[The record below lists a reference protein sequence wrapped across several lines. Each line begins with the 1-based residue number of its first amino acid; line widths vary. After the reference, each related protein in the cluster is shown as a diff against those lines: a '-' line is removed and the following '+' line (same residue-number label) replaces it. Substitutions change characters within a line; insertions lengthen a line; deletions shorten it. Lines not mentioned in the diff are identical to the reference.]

1 MPETQAAL
9 NAFESVNVPD
19 LVGVVEERLT
29 QAIVQGRLPP
39 GSRVVEAE
47 IARQMA
53 ISRAP
58 VREASRRLERQGI
71 LVSRPRRGFFVREMS
86 VREIDDLFQ
95 VRLSLEMTAVAAACE
110 HADAAGLARLRGLLE
125 LMIAEAADAPQHRRI
140 ELDLSFHTLICE
152 LSGNA
157 YLLRLFSST
166 QTEMRMIISLIDN
179 VYQDPE
185 MVAATHQPILDAL
198 ARRDVQAAQACMKVH
213 LDDAWEHVRNLFV
226 SQHGAAGEN
235 QGQQENMKVV
245 YSDKHQLHDPQFF
258 IVRGK
263 VRRSNEQPSAA
274 RACWRRCGATGTR
287 SSRRPI
293 TAPRRARCTRR
304 NTCDSWKPRT
314 RWRELPDASDE
325 VVANVHPFP
334 GQPCTY
340 PEHIV
345 GLAGYHM
352 GDTACPI
359 GAGTWEAAAWS
370 AHCATHAAQ
379 LVLDGERAAYALCR
393 PPGHHA
399 YVDRA
404 NGFCYLNNAAI
415 AAQHLRAVHARSP
428 SWTWT
433 CITAMA
439 PRVSSTAAPMC

>member
-1 MPETQAAL
+1 MPDTQAAL

-110 HADAAGLARLRGLLE
+110 HADAAGLDRLRGLLE

-185 MVAATHQPILDAL
+185 MVAATHQPIL
-198 ARRDVQAAQACMKVH
+198 
-213 LDDAWEHVRNLFV
+213 
-226 SQHGAAGEN
+226 
-235 QGQQENMKVV
+235 
-245 YSDKHQLHDPQFF
+245 
-258 IVRGK
+258 
-263 VRRSNEQPSAA
+263 
-274 RACWRRCGATGTR
+274 
-287 SSRRPI
+287 
-293 TAPRRARCTRR
+293 
-304 NTCDSWKPRT
+304 T
-314 RWRELPDASDE
+314 RWR
-325 VVANVHPFP
+325 
-334 GQPCTY
+334 
-340 PEHIV
+340 
-345 GLAGYHM
+345 
-352 GDTACPI
+352 
-359 GAGTWEAAAWS
+359 AAM
-370 AHCATHAAQ
+370 Q
-379 LVLDGERAAYALCR
+379 R
-393 PPGHHA
+393 PRRPA
-399 YVDRA
+399 
-404 NGFCYLNNAAI
+404 
-415 AAQHLRAVHARSP
+415 
-428 SWTWT
+428 
-433 CITAMA
+433 
-439 PRVSSTAAPMC
+439 

>member
-1 MPETQAAL
+1 MPETPAAL
-9 NAFESVNVPD
+9 TAFESVNVPD
-19 LVGVVEERLT
+19 LVGVVEDRLT

-71 LVSRPRRGFFVREMS
+71 LVSKPRRGFFVREMS

-110 HADAAGLARLRGLLE
+110 HADAAGLARLTQLLQ

-185 MVAATHQPILDAL
+185 LVASTHQPILDAL

-226 SQHGAAGEN
+226 SQHGAAGE
-235 QGQQENMKVV
+235 
-245 YSDKHQLHDPQFF
+245 
-258 IVRGK
+258 
-263 VRRSNEQPSAA
+263 
-274 RACWRRCGATGTR
+274 
-287 SSRRPI
+287 
-293 TAPRRARCTRR
+293 
-304 NTCDSWKPRT
+304 KPRGSKK
-314 RWRELPDASDE
+314 P
-325 VVANVHPFP
+325 
-334 GQPCTY
+334 
-340 PEHIV
+340 
-345 GLAGYHM
+345 
-352 GDTACPI
+352 
-359 GAGTWEAAAWS
+359 
-370 AHCATHAAQ
+370 
-379 LVLDGERAAYALCR
+379 
-393 PPGHHA
+393 
-399 YVDRA
+399 
-404 NGFCYLNNAAI
+404 
-415 AAQHLRAVHARSP
+415 
-428 SWTWT
+428 
-433 CITAMA
+433 
-439 PRVSSTAAPMC
+439 

>member
-1 MPETQAAL
+1 M
-9 NAFESVNVPD
+9 
-19 LVGVVEERLT
+19 
-29 QAIVQGRLPP
+29 QGRLPP

-185 MVAATHQPILDAL
+185 MVAATPAHPG
-198 ARRDVQAAQACMKVH
+198 R
-213 LDDAWEHVRNLFV
+213 
-226 SQHGAAGEN
+226 AG
-235 QGQQENMKVV
+235 
-245 YSDKHQLHDPQFF
+245 
-258 IVRGK
+258 
-263 VRRSNEQPSAA
+263 
-274 RACWRRCGATGTR
+274 
-287 SSRRPI
+287 
-293 TAPRRARCTRR
+293 APRCTGRAGLHEGTSGRCLGARPQPVR
-304 NTCDSWKPRT
+304 LAAWRGGRKPRGSRKT
-314 RWRELPDASDE
+314 
-325 VVANVHPFP
+325 
-334 GQPCTY
+334 
-340 PEHIV
+340 
-345 GLAGYHM
+345 
-352 GDTACPI
+352 
-359 GAGTWEAAAWS
+359 
-370 AHCATHAAQ
+370 
-379 LVLDGERAAYALCR
+379 
-393 PPGHHA
+393 
-399 YVDRA
+399 
-404 NGFCYLNNAAI
+404 
-415 AAQHLRAVHARSP
+415 
-428 SWTWT
+428 
-433 CITAMA
+433 
-439 PRVSSTAAPMC
+439 

>member
-1 MPETQAAL
+1 MPEIPAAL

-19 LVGVVEERLT
+19 LVGVVEDRLT

-71 LVSRPRRGFFVREMS
+71 LVSKPRRGFFVREMS

-95 VRLSLEMTAVAAACE
+95 VRLSLELTAVAAACE
-110 HADAAGLARLRGLLE
+110 HADAAGLARLTQLLQR
-125 LMIAEAADAPQHRRI
+125 MIAEAADAPQHRRI

-185 MVAATHQPILDAL
+185 LVASTHQPILDAL

-226 SQHGAAGEN
+226 SQHGAAGE
-235 QGQQENMKVV
+235 
-245 YSDKHQLHDPQFF
+245 
-258 IVRGK
+258 
-263 VRRSNEQPSAA
+263 
-274 RACWRRCGATGTR
+274 
-287 SSRRPI
+287 
-293 TAPRRARCTRR
+293 
-304 NTCDSWKPRT
+304 KPRGSVK
-314 RWRELPDASDE
+314 P
-325 VVANVHPFP
+325 
-334 GQPCTY
+334 
-340 PEHIV
+340 
-345 GLAGYHM
+345 
-352 GDTACPI
+352 
-359 GAGTWEAAAWS
+359 
-370 AHCATHAAQ
+370 
-379 LVLDGERAAYALCR
+379 
-393 PPGHHA
+393 
-399 YVDRA
+399 
-404 NGFCYLNNAAI
+404 
-415 AAQHLRAVHARSP
+415 
-428 SWTWT
+428 
-433 CITAMA
+433 
-439 PRVSSTAAPMC
+439 